1 MNVIELFRKAYLI
14 IVCTTIFAGVNAQTV
29 SPSLDKQVRVPA
41 KEVNIITVGDL
52 ITAQTG
58 FILSFN
64 AQKIIAQ
71 KRLRLQHS
79 SYSIRQLLS
88 MIKEATGGEYTIY
101 REHVI
106 FHRITN
112 NTAAVST
119 PTTNHTARHVTK
131 PLDAAGVN
139 QSHAN
144 ASVKQVKLPVTKLS
158 GNIVHHRTSSQP
170 GQTRTKTHLPPGV
183 QADQQTAVPLSGSS
197 VNNDSTYRGSIAA
210 DHTDKKNGT
219 TTNMMSDTITGRSLN
234 NTMGDKRP
242 YLLSYLTP
250 ATIAVPVVK
259 PATPVFLPVTPA
271 VQPHKRRYEHEKPG
285 LFKPFVLAGFG
296 ADEIFYVNLQAKAG
310 LTLIYGIA
318 DWSSNFSVSGF
329 RYGAGSSYPLQN
341 GWLIQ
346 LEATTGKLSKETSV
360 RGSGDTSTR
369 RIPLDVRSRLQR
381 ISLFAQKSI
390 AQHLSVYAGPVLNHL
405 KSDYQLN
412 SRQVSLATIT
422 QTTVATEKD
431 YSTVKPPYTL
441 SNSAPAEPE
450 NIKTWI
456 GLQIGIN
463 YRF

>member
-1 MNVIELFRKAYLI
+1 MNVIELFRKACLI
-14 IVCTTIFAGVNAQTV
+14 TVCTTIFAGVNAQTV
-29 SPSLDKQVRVPA
+29 SPLLDKQVRVPA
-41 KEVNIITVGDL
+41 KEVNIITLGEL

-88 MIKEATGGEYTIY
+88 MIKEATSAEYTIY
-101 REHVI
+101 QEHVI
-106 FHRITN
+106 FHRVTN
-112 NTAAVST
+112 NTATV
-119 PTTNHTARHVTK
+119 TTLATSHTARHDTK
-131 PLDAAGVN
+131 PLYAAGVN

-144 ASVKQVKLPVTKLS
+144 ASVRQVKLPVAKLS

-170 GQTRTKTHLPPGV
+170 EQTQTKTRLQPGV
-183 QADQQTAVPLSGSS
+183 QT
-197 VNNDSTYRGSIAA
+197 
-210 DHTDKKNGT
+210 DHTDKKTGT
-219 TTNMMSDTITGRSLN
+219 TTNMMSGTITGRSLN
-234 NTMGDKRP
+234 NIMGNNSPTYNRP

-285 LFKPFVLAGFG
+285 LLKSFVLAGFG
-296 ADEIFYVNLQAKAG
+296 ADEIFYANLQAKAG

-329 RYGAGSSYPLQN
+329 RYGLGSSYPLRN
-341 GWLIQ
+341 DWLIQ
-346 LEATTGKLSKETSV
+346 LEATTGNLSKETSV

-390 AQHLSVYAGPVLNHL
+390 AQHLSVYAGPVFNHL
-405 KSDYQLN
+405 KSNYHLN
-412 SRQVSLATIT
+412 SRQVSPATIT
-422 QTTVATEKD
+422 QTTLATEKD

-441 SNSAPAEPE
+441 GNSAPAEPE